1 MCVCNSENK
10 DYEVIITDKQNF
22 PICTVYFKT
31 ISLVARFLDDFDF
44 DRGNCQIYRKKD
56 MQYIDG
62 AWLLDLWKGREYAL
76 QD

>member
-1 MCVCNSENK
+1 MCVCNSNNNE
-10 DYEVIITDKQNF
+10 YEVIVCDLANS

-44 DRGNCQIYRKKD
+44 DKGKCQIYRRKD

-62 AWLLDLWKGREYAL
+62 AWLLDLWKGRDYAL
-76 QD
+76 SD